1 MINRDLLFIWDK
13 NKIRY
18 YELDQDFDE
27 KNMKYVRLEID
38 SNNKVS

>member
-1 MINRDLLFIWDK
+1 MINKDRLFVWDK
-13 NKIRY
+13 SKIRY

-38 SNNKVS
+38 SNSKVS